1 MFQYIIR
8 RLLLMI
14 PTFLGITF
22 MVFFILQVA
31 PDGPFERAVAQLKS
45 ANATSESGVSMS
57 SDLIGNSSEL
67 SPDILEDLR
76 MQYGLDKPIIIRY
89 MIWLGVFPKEY
100 KRETAVI
107 GKHFRETIDFVQI
120 NENSKKQ
127 LQKYILVESEVNNNN
142 ISYNIIESGAGL
154 KYSLPDVSKLQT
166 DENFDFDKYIFFQ
179 NEYQELPR
187 HELISTWYFS
197 DWDLEKVNSDNT
209 VTLVKKEFNG
219 IFQGFLGYSEKKGKN
234 VSTLIAER
242 MHISIFFG
250 FTSLILVYLICIP
263 LGILKALKHGK
274 RFDVLSSII
283 VFTGYSIPGY
293 ALGVLLLSYLGG
305 DIFPLHGWR
314 SPDFSELSL
323 WGKIKDQIHHA
334 FLPIVC
340 YMVGSFATMT
350 VLMKNSLMENLNQD
364 YVRTAFAKGLSEKR
378 VIFFHAV
385 RNSLIPLATGIGS
398 SIGIFLAGSY
408 LIEKT
413 FGIDGI
419 GLLGFNALIDK
430 DYSIMMGA
438 LAIQVVI
445 LLIGNLISDI
455 TYAIIDPRIRFK

>member
-1 MFQYIIR
+1 MEQRSDVANSTPCGCDYCEN
-8 RLLLMI
+8 I
-14 PTFLGITF
+14 PRVGNKT
-22 MVFFILQVA
+22 A
-31 PDGPFERAVAQLKS
+31 YS
-45 ANATSESGVSMS
+45 
-57 SDLIGNSSEL
+57 LI
-67 SPDILEDLR
+67 
-76 MQYGLDKPIIIRY
+76 K
-89 MIWLGVFPKEY
+89 
-100 KRETAVI
+100 
-107 GKHFRETIDFVQI
+107 KHR
-120 NENSKKQ
+120 S
-127 LQKYILVESEVNNNN
+127 
-142 ISYNIIESGAGL
+142 IESILPAVKNIPDDYET
-154 KYSLPDVSKLQT
+154 KYKESRDLFKMYHDKLDLQQLSIHHS
-166 DENFDFDKYIFFQ
+166 N
-179 NEYQELPR
+179 
-187 HELISTWYFS
+187 
-197 DWDLEKVNSDNT
+197 WDLEKVNSDNT

>member
-1 MFQYIIR
+1 MASN
-8 RLLLMI
+8 
-14 PTFLGITF
+14 
-22 MVFFILQVA
+22 V
-31 PDGPFERAVAQLKS
+31 KNS
-45 ANATSESGVSMS
+45 N
-57 SDLIGNSSEL
+57 LIV
-67 SPDILEDLR
+67 
-76 MQYGLDKPIIIRY
+76 GLDIGTSKVVCIVGKYNETNDLEIVA
-89 MIWLGVFPKEY
+89 LG
-100 KRETAVI
+100 
-107 GKHFRETIDFVQI
+107 
-120 NENSKKQ
+120 
-127 LQKYILVESEVNNNN
+127 
-142 ISYNIIESGAGL
+142 SYPSSGL
-154 KYSLPDVSKLQT
+154 KRGIVVNIDATTDAIKKAVDQAQSMIDEKIKNVFVGIAGNHVKSLNSHGTHGIKDNEVS
-166 DENFDFDKYIFFQ
+166 N
-179 NEYQELPR
+179 
-187 HELISTWYFS
+187 
-197 DWDLEKVNSDNT
+197 WDLEKVNSDNT

-293 ALGVLLLSYLGG
+293 ALGVLLLSYFGG